1 MSNKKHYV
9 VEYATD
15 KINSVKENSF
25 MVSWIKQNIINS
37 IKSTLDGYN
46 KGLITTDEAMS
57 LIASA

>member
-9 VEYATD
+9 AEYATD

-46 KGLITTDEAMS
+46 KGLITTDEAMAQ
-57 LIASA
+57 IASA